1 LSSSDQ
7 FCPSVSG
14 HGSSSR
20 FYLSTLSRLSQGIAH
35 PHRVTLMVRPLLL
48 AEPGLG
54 DASCTVWTL
63 TVFFHLL
70 YLQAGR
76 PSSKS
81 AFCWSSTLRSS
92 PSVSN
97 LSTFCVRLRSYDFH
111 RSFPICRSSALVS
124 DLSIFFD
131 RFQSYDFLRPFP
143 VFRPSPSSCDS
154 NLAPRSAA
162 SHRSMFPPTSRLC
175 DRSCLGGQEL
185 PAARLEATVTSCCE
199 CGCNCRL

>member
-1 LSSSDQ
+1 
-7 FCPSVSG
+7 
-14 HGSSSR
+14 
-20 FYLSTLSRLSQGIAH
+20 
-35 PHRVTLMVRPLLL
+35 MVRPLLL

-97 LSTFCVRLRSYDFH
+97 LSTFCARLRSYDFH

-154 NLAPRSAA
+154 NLAIGRFLLVETNPGITEEEIRHGLEGNLCRCTGYDNIVKAISAA
-162 SHRSMFPPTSRLC
+162 AVEM
-175 DRSCLGGQEL
+175 GG
-185 PAARLEATVTSCCE
+185 S
-199 CGCNCRL
+199 